1 MTNDIID
8 LLQIKI
14 EKAKA
19 NLPVETA
26 NATAVVDWK
35 AAILGLREKK
45 GYSFEQL
52 GDLELETELLLCG
65 LVSPEKYPQE
75 LETRMKISK
84 AEANEMVNIMNEQ
97 VFAKIRAEMI
107 KNTERK
113 KIFAGT
119 VGGISSPPYG
129 GGVPE
134 GRGGDSNYHPKPLL
148 NQGGEE
154 NQILTSAGSQVTM
167 PDLPARTMDLRHEG
181 LVENREDILKKVEN
195 PEPVHPI
202 LAQKLSGPFQTE
214 VVETE
219 HSLNNISKK
228 ITPSPM
234 GSDVKIDRLN
244 IDPYREHP
252 E

>member
-129 GGVPE
+129 GGVPNLF
-134 GRGGDSNYHPKPLL
+134 GRGGDSIKLPPLTPPS
-148 NQGGEE
+148 QGGEDCA
-154 NQILTSAGSQVTM
+154 ILPICLM
-167 PDLPARTMDLRHEG
+167 
-181 LVENREDILKKVEN
+181 KK
-195 PEPVHPI
+195 
-202 LAQKLSGPFQTE
+202 LM
-214 VVETE
+214 
-219 HSLNNISKK
+219 K
-228 ITPSPM
+228 I
-234 GSDVKIDRLN
+234 
-244 IDPYREHP
+244 
-252 E
+252 